1 MYVAHRSYTL
11 RRGFFFKTKQT
22 NYIKRENLL
31 QNKREELDEVLQE
44 WLKQIEKWED
54 KHMGNFRRIYPAK
67 GTEKYDRFYNNTGT
81 LFSETAASRA
91 RIEQAK

>member
-1 MYVAHRSYTL
+1 M
-11 RRGFFFKTKQT
+11 F
-22 NYIKRENLL
+22 NNLI
-31 QNKREELDEVLQE
+31 NKNREELDEVLQE

-54 KHMGNFRRIYPAK
+54 KHMGNFRRVYPAK